1 MTQDSPVDLLVLH
14 AVRVVGF
21 ADVPSLARR
30 FGTDQD
36 ETGEL
41 LEDAEAR
48 GWVQRSGFAG
58 LAGWSLTV
66 AGRVEN
72 ERQLAAEL
80 TRTGRAEDVRE
91 VHRDFLPLNARL
103 QQACTSWQLR
113 PTSGDRLAAND
124 HSDPAW
130 DAEVLG
136 ELAALDRALAPLV
149 RRLGDVLSRF
159 SGYDVRFAAA
169 LRRVQAGDGG
179 WVDRTDVESC
189 HRVWFELHEDLVATL
204 GVDRGAG
211 V

>member
-1 MTQDSPVDLLVLH
+1 MNQGSPVDLLVLH
-14 AVRVVGF
+14 AVRVTGF
-21 ADVPSLARR
+21 ADVPTLARR
-30 FGTDQD
+30 FGTVPD
-36 ETGEL
+36 ETNEL

-48 GWVQRSGFAG
+48 GWAQRSAFAG
-58 LAGWSLTV
+58 LGGWSLTV
-66 AGRVEN
+66 AGRAEN

-80 TRTGRAEDVRE
+80 AGTGRAEEVRE

-103 QQACTSWQLR
+103 QQACTDWQLR
-113 PTSGDRLAAND
+113 PAPGDRLASND

-130 DAEVLG
+130 DDGVLD
-136 ELAALDRALAPLV
+136 ELAAIDRALAPLV

-179 WVDRTDVESC
+179 WVDRTDVDSC

-204 GVDRGAG
+204 GIDRARG